1 MQWADSDMNSAPQ
14 WNLDDAMMGL
24 RVLLHR
30 KNNMRPF
37 FISLLEEGKK
47 RWNWQIDVFC
57 DEGDGSEFREL
68 VGSASKIFLMP
79 DMEQPCAWES
89 DPQAILETDERIRK
103 AEIAARTPISRLPL
117 ASERNIGAAYVAP
130 NWNVAATPLVQ
141 RILRDN
147 AEASRIAR
155 RYFKYADDVLAESAP
170 DFVLTYEWGKPFR
183 FATWMAAAGRGIP
196 CIAVRRSK
204 ILSERSFCTTHPLLF
219 NSLALEK
226 ARDRA
231 KAGIAPSDIAKMHIA
246 KFREQ
251 PEMVQY
257 IQNRWQVIGRK
268 QQAFWYFRLLKN
280 AILDAARTVLGRLGK
295 RRSAVWRLV
304 EHNRQLISARRQERF
319 FRHFD
324 ESELA
329 EMKYVFFP
337 MHKET
342 DISQTF
348 QAALWH
354 EQRNTIQILASLL
367 PGGYRLLVREHR
379 LNRGLRP
386 TRYYRELSQLPN
398 VVLVDALDSQFK
410 YLNNADLVVTENG
423 SSGWEALLLNRRVI
437 TLAQTFYDG
446 AGLTTKV
453 TDANRLG
460 AAIIEV
466 LARPAVGDQAA
477 HDRALGCML
486 DAERE
491 TTFSIESDGIPAV
504 LKSIATVFL
513 RRRGKD
519 SAAESRVA
527 TAKAKQAAEA
537 AAGDA

>member
-1 MQWADSDMNSAPQ
+1 MNRAAQ
-14 WNLDDAMMGL
+14 WNQDDSMRGL

-30 KNNMRPF
+30 KNNMRSF
-37 FISLLEEGKK
+37 FIPLLEAAKQ

-57 DEGDGSEFREL
+57 DEGDGSEYREL
-68 VGSASKIFLMP
+68 VGDTGKIFVMP
-79 DMEQPCAWES
+79 DMEQPFAWES
-89 DPQAILETDERIRK
+89 DPQAMLETDERIRR
-103 AEIAARTPISRLPL
+103 AEIAARTPISRIPL

-130 NWNVAATPLVQ
+130 NWNVTATPLVQ
-141 RILRDN
+141 RIMRDN
-147 AEASRIAR
+147 SEASRIAR
-155 RYFKYADDVLAESAP
+155 RYFRYADDLLAESAP
-170 DFVLTYEWGKPFR
+170 DFILTYEWGKPFR

-196 CIAVRRSK
+196 CIAIRRSK
-204 ILSERSFCTTHPLLF
+204 ILSDRSFCTTHPLLF
-219 NSLALEK
+219 NSLALER
-226 ARDRA
+226 ARERANTNAAPSEIA
-231 KAGIAPSDIAKMHIA
+231 KAHIA
-246 KFREQ
+246 KFRQQ

-257 IQNRWQVIGRK
+257 IQNRWRTLGRK
-268 QQAFWYFRLLKN
+268 QQAVWYFQLVKN
-280 AILDAARTVLGRLGK
+280 ASLDAARTVLGRLGR

-304 EHNRQLISARRQERF
+304 EHNRQLILAHRQERF
-319 FRHFD
+319 FHRFD

-329 EMKYVFFP
+329 KMKYVFFP

-386 TRYYRELSQLPN
+386 MRYYRELAQLPN
-398 VVLVDALDSQFK
+398 VVLIDALDSQYK

-446 AGLTTKV
+446 AGLSTKV

-466 LARPAVGDQAA
+466 LARPAVDDQAA
-477 HDRALGCML
+477 YDRALECML

-491 TTFSIESDGIPAV
+491 TTFSPESDGIPAV
-504 LKSIATVFL
+504 LDSIATVFL
-513 RRRGKD
+513 RTRDNVGVAKSRLPAAQGRANRSGRRG
-519 SAAESRVA
+519 
-527 TAKAKQAAEA
+527 
-537 AAGDA
+537 

>member
-1 MQWADSDMNSAPQ
+1 MNRTPQ
-14 WNLDDAMMGL
+14 WNSHGSMVGL

-30 KNNMRPF
+30 KNNMRSF
-37 FISLLEEGKK
+37 FIPLLEAAKQL
-47 RWNWQIDVFC
+47 WNWQIDVFC
-57 DEGDGSEFREL
+57 DDGDGSEYREL
-68 VGSASKIFLMP
+68 VGNAGKIFVMP
-79 DMEQPCAWES
+79 DMEQPFAWES
-89 DPQAILETDERIRK
+89 DPQAVLETEERIRT
-103 AEIAARTPISRLPL
+103 AEIAARTPISRIPL

-130 NWNVAATPLVQ
+130 NWNVTATPLVQ

-147 AEASRIAR
+147 TEASRIAR
-155 RYFKYADDVLAESAP
+155 RYFRYADDVLAESAP
-170 DFVLTYEWGKPFR
+170 DLVLTYEWGKPFR
-183 FATWMAAAGRGIP
+183 FATWLAAARRGIP
-196 CIAVRRSK
+196 CVAVRRSK
-204 ILSERSFCTTHPLLF
+204 ILSERSFCTTQPLLF

-226 ARDRA
+226 ARERGSANAAVSDTA
-231 KAGIAPSDIAKMHIA
+231 KAYIA

-251 PEMVQY
+251 PEMVHY
-257 IQNRWQVIGRK
+257 IQNRWQIIGRK

-280 AILDAARTVLGRLGK
+280 ALLDAARTVLGRLGK

-304 EHNRQLISARRQERF
+304 EHNRQLILAQRQERF
-319 FRHFD
+319 FKRFD

-329 EMKYVFFP
+329 KMEYVFFP

-348 QAALWH
+348 QAAFWH
-354 EQRNTIQILASLL
+354 EQRNTIQVLASLL

-398 VVLVDALDSQFK
+398 VVLIDPLDSQYK

-446 AGLTTKV
+446 TGLSTKV
-453 TDANRLG
+453 TDANGLG
-460 AAIIEV
+460 AAIIEA
-466 LARPAVGDQAA
+466 LARPAVADQAA

-491 TTFSIESDGIPAV
+491 TTFAVETDGIPAV
-504 LKSIATVFL
+504 LDSIATVFL
-513 RRRGKD
+513 RSRGD
-519 SAAESRVA
+519 NGAAQHGLVPA
-527 TAKAKQAAEA
+527 DAKRALRLARGGE
-537 AAGDA
+537 